1 MTFKVDPE
9 NDDKDKD
16 CAILVLSRSVNID
29 ETNDSTITF
38 KVTDDIDD
46 NKDGIKV
53 VDTSTFKNKLKTTDT
68 IKS

>member
-53 VDTSTFKNKLKTTDT
+53 VDTSTFKNKLKNYRYN
-68 IKS
+68 